1 MRNEYE
7 YEKEIYGYFL
17 AAAMCGSALSLTFA
31 SPAPDGKTDASAF
44 AKTTNTDAAWT
55 SFQKK

>member
-1 MRNEYE
+1 M
-7 YEKEIYGYFL
+7 KTSTKKKLMAISL
-17 AAAMCGSALSLTFA
+17 ATAMCGSALSLIFA

>member
-1 MRNEYE
+1 MNST
-7 YEKEIYGYFL
+7 KKKIMAFSL
-17 AAAMCGSALSLTFA
+17 VTAICGSAMSLSFA